1 MNFFIMEYKRM
12 IMTEGIKL
20 KFKVFL
26 LLDTHISRCIY
37 GYSLI

>member
-1 MNFFIMEYKRM
+1 MECKRV
-12 IMTEGIKL
+12 IMTEGRKL
-20 KFKVFL
+20 KVFL